1 MEETV
6 FDRFARFYDLDYR
19 EYEDDLPLVMAL
31 AQDVDGPLL
40 ELGCGT
46 GRVLA
51 PLAAA
56 GYRVTGI
63 DVSPALLDVAR
74 QKLTHG
80 GYMANTTLVEADM
93 RDFDLPRKDYGF
105 AFCMSNTFMHCAS
118 QDEQMNV
125 LQAAYDHLRP
135 GGLLLI
141 DLFNPDIARL
151 IQVDGLTELADTWMD
166 PQTAAQCTKWSVRSL
181 NLAEQLQE
189 TLFIYE
195 EIFPDG
201 RVQKTLCPFT
211 LRFLW
216 QGEGALMLEMAGF
229 ELLEVWG
236 DFEQNLYVD
245 GCERLIF
252 LAQKPVDET

>member
-1 MEETV
+1 MEEAI

-19 EYEDDLPLVMAL
+19 EYDDDLPLVMAL
-31 AQDVDGPLL
+31 AREVEGPLL

-46 GRVLA
+46 GRALA

-56 GYRVTGI
+56 GHRVTGI

-74 QKLTHG
+74 QKLKRG
-80 GYMANTTLVEADM
+80 GHAANVTLHEADM
-93 RDFDLPRKDYGF
+93 RDFDLPHKDFGF

-118 QDEQMNV
+118 QDEQLNV

-141 DLFNPDIARL
+141 DLFNPDVARL
-151 IQVDGLTELADTWMD
+151 VQVDGLTELADMWVD
-166 PQTAAQCTKWSVRSL
+166 PETGAQCTKWSVRSL

-195 EIFPDG
+195 EIFADG

-211 LRFLW
+211 LRYLW
-216 QGEGALMLEMAGF
+216 LGEGTLMLEMAGF

-236 DFEQNLYVD
+236 DFEQNPYVD
-245 GCERLIF
+245 GSERLIF
-252 LAQKPVDET
+252 CA

>member
-1 MEETV
+1 MTADA

-19 EYEDDLPLVMAL
+19 EYEDDLPMVMEL
-31 AQDVDGPLL
+31 AQEVEGPLL

-56 GYRVTGI
+56 GHRITGL
-63 DVSPALLDVAR
+63 DLSPALLDVAR
-74 QKLTHG
+74 QKLKQS
-80 GYMANTTLVEADM
+80 GYAATVTLVEADM
-93 RDFDLPRKDYGF
+93 RDFDLARKDFGF

-151 IQVDGLTELADTWMD
+151 VQVDGLTELADMWVDAETNV
-166 PQTAAQCTKWSVRSL
+166 QCTKWSVRSL

-201 RVQKTLCPFT
+201 RVQKTVCPFT
-211 LRFLW
+211 LRYLW
-216 QGEGALMLEMAGF
+216 QGEGSLMLEMIGF
-229 ELLEVWG
+229 EVLEIWG
-236 DFEQNLYVD
+236 DFEQNPYGD
-245 GCERLIF
+245 GSERLIF
-252 LAQKPVDET
+252 LAQKPVDES